1 MGMDG
6 YNSAEELT
14 QLFTADEIG
23 KGLTAITAEKIQMN
37 FFYHFLL
44 WMEGLYSR
52 EMMAN

>member
-23 KGLTAITAEKIQMN
+23 KGLQLLHLKKIQMN

-44 WMEGLYSR
+44 WMEDFIQER
-52 EMMAN
+52 